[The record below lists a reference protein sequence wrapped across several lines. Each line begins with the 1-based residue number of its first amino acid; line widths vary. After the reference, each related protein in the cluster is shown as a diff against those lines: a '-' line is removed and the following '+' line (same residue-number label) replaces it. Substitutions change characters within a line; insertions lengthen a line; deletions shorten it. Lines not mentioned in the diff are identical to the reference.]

1 MLLPKKKIK
10 KPSSARLDGI
20 VNKLTSAA
28 RLREEKGD
36 GTPVKKMPIQS
47 MMKRK
52 KKCGQCDNCKRA
64 NCGSCSSCQ
73 DMPRFGGPGKMKQAC
88 KLRKC
93 LASVSTVSNTS
104 FASVSAVGQSSSSLL
119 DVTWIPS
126 HPILNILDRARLA
139 RRPYLSTPLF
149 PAILPLPAHPHPP
162 S

>member
-1 MLLPKKKIK
+1 MPAKKKQSSSMLLLLPKKKIK

-36 GTPVKKMPIQS
+36 GSPVKKMPIQS
-47 MMKRK
+47 KMKRK
-52 KKCGQCDNCKRA
+52 NKCSQCDNCKRA
-64 NCGSCSSCQ
+64 NCGSCISCQ

-104 FASVSAVGQSSSSLL
+104 LASVSAVGHRVQYQLFRIL
-119 DVTWIPS
+119 ELCFETDCGFQALPVAAN
-126 HPILNILDRARLA
+126 HPVKGGRC
-139 RRPYLSTPLF
+139 
-149 PAILPLPAHPHPP
+149 
-162 S
+162 

>member
-1 MLLPKKKIK
+1 MLITAFNTTTKMPAKKKQSSSMLLPKKKIK

-36 GTPVKKMPIQS
+36 GSPVKKMPIQS
-47 MMKRK
+47 KMKRK
-52 KKCGQCDNCKRA
+52 NKCGQCDNCKRA
-64 NCGSCSSCQ
+64 NCGSCISCQ

-104 FASVSAVGQSSSSLL
+104 LASVSAVGQSSSSLL
-119 DVTWIPS
+119 NVTV
-126 HPILNILDRARLA
+126 A
-139 RRPYLSTPLF
+139 
-149 PAILPLPAHPHPP
+149 PP
-162 S
+162 NTKGPR